1 MKLRTLRHF
10 QSLNRCLDLA
20 HSIARGL
27 PIVAALAFVIAGCR
41 SSGPVWSSAD
51 SARSNAAASSANAQI
66 DAHLRAQL
74 ASASGFDYYLLN
86 LSWSPE
92 FCHGHPDAAE
102 CAVHSTF
109 VLHGLWPQN
118 NDGGYPEN
126 CTSAPG
132 PSKSPDPLAF
142 ADIYPDAGLLQ
153 HEWRTHGTCSGLSAD
168 TFFSA
173 ARAALRSVA
182 IPPAFNNLDHQT
194 SMTPDE
200 ILSSFTATNPS
211 IPRASLALSCGN
223 NCLTAVEVCLD
234 KTLHPIVCGPIR
246 SCRANIVRIPPPR

>member
-1 MKLRTLRHF
+1 MNLHAL
-10 QSLNRCLDLA
+10 SPC
-20 HSIARGL
+20 L
-27 PIVAALAFVIAGCR
+27 PICLALAFSLSACKSTGPAQSTADAAHPAVASAG
-41 SSGPVWSSAD
+41 
-51 SARSNAAASSANAQI
+51 I
-66 DAHLRAQL
+66 DPHLQSQL
-74 ASASGFDYYLLN
+74 AGASGFDYYLLN

-92 FCHGHPDAAE
+92 FCHGHPDAPE
-102 CAVHSTF
+102 CVNHSTF

-126 CTSAPG
+126 CANTPT
-132 PSKSPDPLAF
+132 PPDPSTY

-153 HEWRTHGTCSGLSAD
+153 HEWRTHGVCTGLSAD
-168 TFFSA
+168 AFFSA

-194 SMTPDE
+194 SMTPDD
-200 ILSSFTATNPS
+200 ILSSFTAANPS

-223 NCLTAVEVCLD
+223 NYLTAVEVCLD
-234 KTLHPIVCGPIR
+234 KTLHPIACGPIR